1 MKSDW
6 KVCIVTDKWCDA
18 NPNVGLSNNYNN
30 IIMSLSRALP
40 SLDISLLHYDELMLK
55 HGKHID
61 TVLPLVTA
69 DIFIFCF
76 LGNSNLNP
84 SPSTISRLSG
94 KKIFIWP
101 DTVWPWISNT
111 IEGID
116 PYADLHVAF
125 DGLPD
130 RSLIP
135 SEALSKFV
143 GKDIQGITPQNP
155 DLYYPDEK
163 IYDICFLG
171 SRHSNRA
178 VYVSTLRNLT
188 DYKVVVGGGQREGK
202 LSAEEYA
209 RIVRQSKFCLN
220 LPLSPTGKR
229 QLKGRAIESIA
240 SKTCLIEEL
249 PSPIENILNKDSYF
263 GINSPEDISKILTEA
278 TDKTT
283 TDKIENAY
291 QVYTNK
297 YSPKVYWTTLL
308 SYLN

>member
-1 MKSDW
+1 MKSNLR
-6 KVCIVTDKWCDA
+6 VCLVTDKWCDA
-18 NPNVGLSNNYNN
+18 NPNVGISNNYNN
-30 IIMSLSRALP
+30 IILSLSRALP
-40 SLDISLLHYDELMLK
+40 SLDITLLYYDELMLK

-61 TVLPLVTA
+61 TILPLVSA
-69 DIFIFCF
+69 DVYLFCF

-84 SPSTISRLSG
+84 SPSAISRLQG
-94 KKIFIWP
+94 KKGFIWP

-111 IEGID
+111 IESID
-116 PYADLHVAF
+116 PYADLHIAF

-135 SEALSKFV
+135 SEALSKFI
-143 GKDIQGITPQNP
+143 GKHIQGITPQNP
-155 DLYYPDEK
+155 DLYYPDDK

-178 VYVSTLRNLT
+178 EYVSALRNLT

-209 RIVRQSKFCLN
+209 RIIRQSRFCLN

-229 QLKGRAIESIA
+229 QLKGRVLESIA

-249 PSPIENILNKDSYF
+249 PSPVENILHADSYYS
-263 GINSPEDISKILTEA
+263 IKSSDDIANILATALDLDIKSK
-278 TDKTT
+278 TD
-283 TDKIENAY
+283 NAY
-291 QVYTNK
+291 QVYSDK

-308 SYLN
+308 SYLT